1 MKPLGEVQRS
11 VLASVPLLEPEATR
25 VQQARG
31 LVLAQE
37 VIAPFDV
44 PPFANSAMDGFAVQA
59 ADTLPPPAELAVIE
73 DVAAGYVAS
82 RTVAPG
88 MAIKIMTGAP
98 LPGGADAVVK
108 VEDTTQSGDR
118 VRIAEGVVAGQNVRP
133 AGGDLVAGTVV
144 FEAGTRLT
152 PHHLGVLTSIGVFEP
167 VVRRRPVVAVLSTG
181 DEVVSASTPLTPGKI
196 HDSNRP
202 QLIALLDELG
212 ADVIDLG
219 IVGDD
224 QDELRAVLARGSAE
238 ADVLFSS
245 GGVSMGEYDMVK
257 KIVAESGDVQ
267 LWRVAIKPA
276 KPFAFGHLAG
286 TPFFGLPGNPVS
298 VVVAFEQFA
307 RPALLKMMGATALF
321 RSRIPAVLAT
331 AVQTDPEKT
340 VFLRTVATLEGD
352 GWVARPATG
361 QASNQL
367 TALARANAF
376 AVVPVGTAGLES
388 GSRVELEMFRWPE
401 GRTEQEVLNV

>member
-1 MKPLGEVQRS
+1 
-11 VLASVPLLEPEATR
+11 
-25 VQQARG
+25 
-31 LVLAQE
+31 
-37 VIAPFDV
+37 
-44 PPFANSAMDGFAVQA
+44 
-59 ADTLPPPAELAVIE
+59 
-73 DVAAGYVAS
+73 
-82 RTVAPG
+82 
-88 MAIKIMTGAP
+88 MTGAP

-118 VRIAEGVVAGQNVRP
+118 VRISEGVVAGENVRL

-152 PHHLGVLTSIGVFEP
+152 PHHLGVLTSIGAFEP

-181 DEVVSASTPLTPGKI
+181 DEVVSASTPSPGKI

-276 KPFAFGHLAG
+276 KPIAFGHLAG

-331 AVQTDPEKT
+331 AVQTFRSRLPAVLATAVETDPEKT

-352 GWVARPATG
+352 RWVARPATG

-376 AVVPVGTAGLES
+376 AVVPVGTAGLEA

>member
-59 ADTLPPPAELAVIE
+59 ADTLSVPAELAVIE

-88 MAIKIMTGAP
+88 TAIKIMTGAP

-118 VRIAEGVVAGQNVRP
+118 VRISEGVVAGENVRL

-152 PHHLGVLTSIGVFEP
+152 PHHLGVLTSIGAFEP

-276 KPFAFGHLAG
+276 KPIAFGHLAG

-298 VVVAFEQFA
+298 VVVAF
-307 RPALLKMMGATALF
+307 
-321 RSRIPAVLAT
+321 
-331 AVQTDPEKT
+331 
-340 VFLRTVATLEGD
+340 
-352 GWVARPATG
+352 
-361 QASNQL
+361 
-367 TALARANAF
+367 
-376 AVVPVGTAGLES
+376 
-388 GSRVELEMFRWPE
+388 
-401 GRTEQEVLNV
+401 